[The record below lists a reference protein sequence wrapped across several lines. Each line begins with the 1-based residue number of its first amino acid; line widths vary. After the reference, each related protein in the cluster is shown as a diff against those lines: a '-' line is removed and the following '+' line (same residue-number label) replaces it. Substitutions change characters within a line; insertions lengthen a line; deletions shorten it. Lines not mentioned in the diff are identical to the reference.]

1 MVDNPQVSWCTAL
14 LQALLERE
22 KVVLSDSCGIPVLVA
37 ASPVL
42 SMSA

>member
-1 MVDNPQVSWCTAL
+1 MVDNPQVSWCIAL

-22 KVVLSDSCGIPVLVA
+22 KVVLSDSCSLPVPVA